1 MRASRSAS
9 QADRQAAP
17 QAGLQAGTALFSVAE
32 IRAIEQAALA
42 DLPPYTLMQRA
53 GAAAAA
59 AARQLNENSDTAH
72 ILILAGPGNNGGDAL
87 EAACDL
93 SSGGLEVSVLL
104 MAGNN
109 KPPADAAHALERARA
124 CAIDWI
130 TPAQLATDTSWTLV
144 LDGLFGIG
152 MQRALGPEYR
162 AIAARI
168 NALHCP
174 VLALDIASG
183 LSADTGCI
191 VAEANADTDDDTD
204 DRAIRATHTIT
215 FIAAKP
221 GLHTC
226 DGRDYS
232 GAVQIA
238 DLGIDRTLLPAAQA
252 VLNTPRHFADS
263 LQPRVQNSHKGSYG
277 DVSIIGGAQGMA
289 GAVILAARAAM
300 HAGAGRVY
308 AGFVA
313 QPPAYDPLH
322 PELMC
327 RAAATLD
334 FSAGTMVVGP
344 GLSESRDAHDL
355 LAQALHAPVNLVL
368 DADALN
374 LLAAESRLQHKLS
387 TRTRLGA
394 TLLTPHPL
402 EAARLLNIS
411 AAEVQADRLHAAR
424 SLAQRFQAI
433 VILKGSG
440 TVIARPDGLL
450 AINPTGNPG
459 LATAGSG
466 DVLSGVCAALLAQ
479 HWQPWEAALGAV
491 WLHGAA
497 ADVLVEQGVG
507 PIGLCAS
514 EIGLAVRQV
523 LNRLVEEN
531 VCRSDKKI

>member
-1 MRASRSAS
+1 MTDLKANSNI
-9 QADRQAAP
+9 DAP
-17 QAGLQAGTALFSVAE
+17 AEIALFSVAE

-42 DLPPYTLMQRA
+42 NLAPYTLMQRA
-53 GAAAAA
+53 GAAAAT
-59 AARQLNENSDTAH
+59 AARQLNQKSDTAH
-72 ILILAGPGNNGGDAL
+72 ILILSGPGNNGGDAL

-104 MAGNN
+104 MGGDSGRE
-109 KPPADAAHALERARA
+109 PPPDAAHALARARS
-124 CAIDWI
+124 CAIEWI
-130 TPAQLATDTSWTLV
+130 TPEQLDTDTSWTLV

-152 MQRALGPEYR
+152 MQRPLGPEYR
-162 AIAARI
+162 AIAARV
-168 NALHCP
+168 NALRCP

-183 LSADTGCI
+183 LNADTGCI
-191 VAEANADTDDDTD
+191 AIDANANADADKNAD

-232 GAVQIA
+232 GEVQIA
-238 DLGIDRTLLPAAQA
+238 DLGIDHAHFPAAQA
-252 VLNTPRHFADS
+252 VLNAPHHFS
-263 LQPRVQNSHKGSYG
+263 TGLQPRLQNSHKGSYG
-277 DVSIIGGAQGMA
+277 DVVIVGGAEGMA
-289 GAVILAARAAM
+289 GAVILAARAAA
-300 HAGAGRVY
+300 HTGAGRVY
-308 AGFVA
+308 AGFMA
-313 QPPAYDPLH
+313 QAPAYDSLH

-334 FSAGTMVVGP
+334 FKHGTVVVGP

-355 LAQALHAPVNLVL
+355 LSKTLHATGNLVL

-374 LLAAESRLQHKLS
+374 MLAAEPGLQNKLS
-387 TRTRLGA
+387 TRQRLGA

-402 EAARLLNIS
+402 EAARLLKIS
-411 AAEVQADRLHAAR
+411 AAAVQADRLKAAR
-424 SLAQRFQAI
+424 SLAQRFQSI

-440 TVIARPDGLL
+440 TVIARPDGMV

-466 DVLSGVCAALLAQ
+466 DVLSGICGALLAQ
-479 HWQPWEAALGAV
+479 HWSPWEAALGAV

-497 ADVLVEQGVG
+497 ADALVAQGIG
-507 PIGLCAS
+507 PVGLCAS
-514 EIGLAVRQV
+514 EIGVAVRSA
-523 LNRLVEEN
+523 LNHLISN
-531 VCRSDKKI
+531 

>member
-1 MRASRSAS
+1 MRAS
-9 QADRQAAP
+9 P
-17 QAGLQAGTALFSVAE
+17 AGTALFSVAQ

-42 DLPPYTLMQRA
+42 NLPPYTLMQRA

-59 AARQLNENSDTAH
+59 AARQLNDNSDTAH

-104 MAGNN
+104 MAGNSN
-109 KPPADAAHALERARA
+109 KQPADAAHALERARA

-183 LSADTGCI
+183 LNADTGCI
-191 VAEANADTDDDTD
+191 ATDANTDVDADTD

-226 DGRDYS
+226 DGRDTS

-238 DLGIDRTLLPAAQA
+238 DLGIDRQLLPAPHA
-252 VLNTPRHFADS
+252 VLNAPYYFADS

-334 FSAGTMVVGP
+334 ISSSTVVVGP
-344 GLSESRDAHDL
+344 GLGESRDAHDL

-374 LLAAESRLQHKLS
+374 LLAAEPRLQHKLS
-387 TRTRLGA
+387 TRARLGA

-402 EAARLLNIS
+402 EAARLLDIS

-433 VILKGSG
+433 VVLKGSG

-466 DVLSGVCAALLAQ
+466 DVLSGICAALMAQ
-479 HWQPWEAALGAV
+479 HW
-491 WLHGAA
+491 
-497 ADVLVEQGVG
+497 
-507 PIGLCAS
+507 
-514 EIGLAVRQV
+514 
-523 LNRLVEEN
+523 
-531 VCRSDKKI
+531 